1 MLVEAI
7 LSTKGSEVL
16 TADSAET
23 VSQAVTRLEGNGI
36 GALVIIDQAGKP
48 VGILSERDIARGVTR
63 HGARLPDTPIA
74 KLMTRDLVT
83 CKPDDTVANIMAVM
97 TDRRIRHV
105 PVLRNGR
112 LAGIISIGDVVKVRL
127 GEIEQEASALRAYIA
142 GT

>member
-1 MLVEAI
+1 MLVETI
-7 LSTKGSEVL
+7 LSTKGSEVM
-16 TADSAET
+16 TADADET

-36 GALVIIDQAGKP
+36 GALVIVDQAGKP

-63 HGARLPDTPIA
+63 HGARLPEAPISS
-74 KLMTRDLVT
+74 LMTRELVT
-83 CKPDDTVANIMAVM
+83 CKPDDSVADIMAVM

-105 PVLRNGR
+105 PVLRDGK
-112 LAGIISIGDVVKVRL
+112 LAGIVSIGDVVKVRL

>member
-1 MLVEAI
+1 MLVETI
-7 LSTKGSEVL
+7 LATRGSEVA
-16 TADSAET
+16 TPDSAET
-23 VSQAVTRLEGNGI
+23 ISQAVTRMEGTASARSSLSI
-36 GALVIIDQAGKP
+36 KP
-48 VGILSERDIARGVTR
+48 VCRSVFCPNAISRGETR

-74 KLMTRDLVT
+74 SLMTRDLVT
-83 CKPDDTVANIMAVM
+83 SKPDDSVAKIMAVM

-105 PVLRNGR
+105 PVLRDGR

>member
-1 MLVEAI
+1 M
-7 LSTKGSEVL
+7 
-16 TADSAET
+16 
-23 VSQAVTRLEGNGI
+23 
-36 GALVIIDQAGKP
+36 
-48 VGILSERDIARGVTR
+48 TR

-74 KLMTRDLVT
+74 SLMTRDLVT
-83 CKPDDTVANIMAVM
+83 SKPDDSVAEIMAVM

-105 PVLRNGR
+105 PVLRDGR